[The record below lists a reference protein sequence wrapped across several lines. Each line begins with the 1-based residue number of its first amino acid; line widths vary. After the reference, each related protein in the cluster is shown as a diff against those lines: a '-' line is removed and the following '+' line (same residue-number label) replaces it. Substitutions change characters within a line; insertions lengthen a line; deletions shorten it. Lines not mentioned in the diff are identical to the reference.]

1 MILKR
6 GGELKNNRKTGAEC
20 EQKAARFLESRGY
33 EIVDKNYYCPHG
45 EIDIIAKEAGD
56 IVFVEVKYRKNFIYG
71 GPECAVNFKKRKH
84 MIESAM
90 GYMAQKYESVDIS
103 CRFDVVA
110 ITGSEIHLIK
120 NAFDSM

>member
-45 EIDIIAKEAGD
+45 EIDIIAKEENE
-56 IVFVEVKYRKNFIYG
+56 IIFVRTPSRGASLAPTGQFTF
-71 GPECAVNFKKRKH
+71 CACQRFFDFRRLYPQGKA
-84 MIESAM
+84 ESP
-90 GYMAQKYESVDIS
+90 
-103 CRFDVVA
+103 
-110 ITGSEIHLIK
+110 L
-120 NAFDSM
+120 

>member
-1 MILKR
+1 MNNVEKGIL
-6 GGELKNNRKTGAEC
+6 GEKIATEYLKSKGAYILENNYKI
-20 EQKAARFLESRGY
+20 KS
-33 EIVDKNYYCPHG
+33 G
-45 EIDIIAKEAGD
+45 EIDIIAKLDDEL
-56 IVFVEVKYRKNFIYG
+56 VFVEVKYRKNFIYG

-90 GYMAQKYESVDIS
+90 CYMAQKYENVDIS